1 MRPRRQPQ
9 LDLRLNA
16 AAPDA
21 AARWHEGASI
31 AYLGGTLRLML
42 SGEYA
47 EATQVSSALHLPLP
61 PQATPR
67 QIQDCAEA
75 WLRAEAVRHL
85 TALVK
90 EKLCAAVS
98 LNPSLD
104 SGTALAGRRAPRLVL
119 SFAAR
124 DHWVEAPDAST
135 LRCHWRLIEQP
146 PAVIDSAI
154 SRALAS
160 LPQATADHDLFALP
174 SC

>member
-21 AARWHEGASI
+21 AARWHEGASV

-47 EATQVSSALHLPLP
+47 EATQVSGALHLPLP
-61 PQATPR
+61 PQAMPR

-85 TALVK
+85 TRLIN
-90 EKLCAAVS
+90 EKLV
-98 LNPSLD
+98 
-104 SGTALAGRRAPRLVL
+104 LATRRTPRLAL
-119 SFAAR
+119 SFASR
-124 DHWVEAPDAST
+124 DHWIEAPDANT
-135 LRCHWRLIEQP
+135 LRCHRRLIEQP
-146 PAVIDSAI
+146 PAIIDSAI
-154 SRALAS
+154 GRELAS
-160 LPQATADHDLFALP
+160 LTNTTAATADCDLFALP

>member
-21 AARWHEGASI
+21 AARWHEGALI

-67 QIQDCAEA
+67 QVQDCAET

-90 EKLCAAVS
+90 EKS
-98 LNPSLD
+98 
-104 SGTALAGRRAPRLVL
+104 ALAGRRAPSLVL
-119 SFAAR
+119 AFAAR
-124 DHWVEAPDAST
+124 DHWVEAPDANT
-135 LRCHWRLIEQP
+135 LRCHWRLIEQS

>member
-16 AAPDA
+16 ATPDA

-31 AYLGGTLRLML
+31 AYFGGTLRLLL

-47 EATQVSSALHLPLP
+47 EAKQVSEELHLPLP

-90 EKLCAAVS
+90 EKS
-98 LNPSLD
+98 
-104 SGTALAGRRAPRLVL
+104 ALATRRAPRLVL
-119 SFAAR
+119 SFASR
-124 DHWVEAPDAST
+124 DHWIEAPDANT

-146 PAVIDSAI
+146 PAIIDSAI

-160 LPQATADHDLFALP
+160 SPKATADRDLFALP